1 MNPGTLVGSLIF
13 AAVLVV
19 VIAVVIQLMMRGWRR
34 RAAQQQELIGDLP
47 DVSDEVGEATTTT
60 RGLYCGCTMAPEWNE
75 RITAG
80 DLGYRSK
87 AVLTRYPEGILL
99 ERIRAKPIWIPEESI
114 TVIRMERGIAGKVV
128 ARIGILAI
136 RWRLPSGVEI
146 DTGFRANHRDEYPAW
161 LQSRQEGTG
170 GSRVNRA
177 GDDAERRSDV
187 GARPHKWEVPPPACG
202 GEERRS

>member
-1 MNPGTLVGSLIF
+1 MNSGTLVGSLIF

-34 RAAQQQELIGDLP
+34 RAAQQQELIGNLPDLP
-47 DVSDEVGEATTTT
+47 GELGTATTTT

-87 AVLTRYPEGILL
+87 AVLTQYPEGILL
-99 ERIRAKPIWIPEESI
+99 ERIRANPIWIPQDSI
-114 TVIRMERGIAGKVV
+114 AAIRMERGIAGKVV

-136 RWRLPSGVEI
+136 RWRLPSDVEI
-146 DTGFRANHRDEYPAW
+146 DTGFRANHREEYANW
-161 LQSRQEGTG
+161 LSE
-170 GSRVNRA
+170 A
-177 GDDAERRSDV
+177 A
-187 GARPHKWEVPPPACG
+187 
-202 GEERRS
+202 

>member
-1 MNPGTLVGSLIF
+1 MNSGTLVASLIF

-19 VIAVVIQLMMRGWRR
+19 VIAVIIQLMMRGWQR
-34 RAAQQQELIGDLP
+34 RAGQQQELIGDLP
-47 DVSDEVGEATTTT
+47 DMPDEVGAATTTT

-99 ERIRAKPIWIPEESI
+99 ERIRASPIWIPQESI
-114 TVIRMERGIAGKVV
+114 TAIRMERGIAGKVV

-136 RWRLPSGVEI
+136 RWRLPSGVEL
-146 DTGFRANHRDEYPAW
+146 DTGFRATHRGEYAGW
-161 LQSRQEGTG
+161 LESPQEAT
-170 GSRVNRA
+170 
-177 GDDAERRSDV
+177 
-187 GARPHKWEVPPPACG
+187 
-202 GEERRS
+202 

>member
-1 MNPGTLVGSLIF
+1 MNSGTLVASLIF

-19 VIAVVIQLMMRGWRR
+19 VIAVIIQLMMRGWRR
-34 RAAQQQELIGDLP
+34 RAGRQQELIGDLP
-47 DVSDEVGEATTTT
+47 DMPDEVGAATTTT

-99 ERIRAKPIWIPEESI
+99 ERIRASPIWIPQESI
-114 TVIRMERGIAGKVV
+114 TAIRMERGIAGKVV

-136 RWRLPSGVEI
+136 RWRLPSGVEL
-146 DTGFRANHRDEYPAW
+146 DTGFRATHRGEYAGW
-161 LQSRQEGTG
+161 LESPQEAT
-170 GSRVNRA
+170 
-177 GDDAERRSDV
+177 
-187 GARPHKWEVPPPACG
+187 
-202 GEERRS
+202 

>member
-1 MNPGTLVGSLIF
+1 MNSGTLLGSLIF

-34 RAAQQQELIGDLP
+34 RAQQQEELLGDLP
-47 DVSDEVGEATTTT
+47 DMPNQVGSAAITT
-60 RGLYCGCTMAPEWNE
+60 RGLYCGCTMAPAWND

-99 ERIRAKPIWIPEESI
+99 ERIRAKPLWMPRESI
-114 TVIRMERGIAGKVV
+114 TAVRMERGIAGKVV

-146 DTGFRANHRDEYPAW
+146 DTGFRANHRDEYTQW
-161 LQSRQEGTG
+161 LEDSQEG
-170 GSRVNRA
+170 A
-177 GDDAERRSDV
+177 A
-187 GARPHKWEVPPPACG
+187 
-202 GEERRS
+202 